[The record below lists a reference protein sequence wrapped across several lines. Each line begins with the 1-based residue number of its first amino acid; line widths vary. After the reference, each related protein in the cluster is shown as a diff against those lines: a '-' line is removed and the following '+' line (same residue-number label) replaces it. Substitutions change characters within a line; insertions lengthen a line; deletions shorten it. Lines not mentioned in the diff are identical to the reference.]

1 MRKEYFAMK
10 KYDIIVAGGG
20 FAGAAAAIAAARQ
33 GRSVLLFEKSNCM
46 GGAAANSL
54 VFPFMPYT
62 TKINGEKKRLSSGI
76 FLEIQDKLDEMR
88 LRTGETRHMEGRSA
102 FSEEHLKLVLNRMA
116 LESGVELLY
125 HAYLCGVK
133 TENGKIKS
141 VTVATKAGNITLEAD
156 MFIDATGDAN
166 LAAISGC
173 PYRLGREED
182 NLCQP
187 MTLCF
192 RVSNVNKEKFEEE
205 LPKMQELYKKLQS
218 EGKIRNPR
226 ENILVFRNT
235 VQKDVLHF
243 NTTRIVK
250 LDPTD
255 PFDVTKAEI
264 ESREQAMEMFLF
276 IKDNFTAFENAEL
289 LSTAMEIGVRESRMI
304 DGKHILTGKELVECT
319 KFYDSIAC
327 GNYDIDIHNP
337 EGAGTSHHYFK
348 DGEYYEIPYRS
359 LVPQKIDN
367 LLVAG
372 RCLSADHEAQAS
384 VRIMPI
390 VCCLGE
396 AAGVAAAVAVKNG
409 TNAENAD
416 ISEIQKILEEN
427 GAVIH

>member
-1 MRKEYFAMK
+1 M
-10 KYDIIVAGGG
+10 IWT
-20 FAGAAAAIAAARQ
+20 
-33 GRSVLLFEKSNCM
+33 
-46 GGAAANSL
+46 
-54 VFPFMPYT
+54 P
-62 TKINGEKKRLSSGI
+62 
-76 FLEIQDKLDEMR
+76 DE
-88 LRTGETRHMEGRSA
+88 TA
-102 FSEEHLKLVLNRMA
+102 FDTDT
-116 LESGVELLY
+116 VEQ
-125 HAYLCGVK
+125 V
-133 TENGKIKS
+133 
-141 VTVATKAGNITLEAD
+141 D
-156 MFIDATGDAN
+156 
-166 LAAISGC
+166 
-173 PYRLGREED
+173 
-182 NLCQP
+182 
-187 MTLCF
+187 
-192 RVSNVNKEKFEEE
+192 NKERRQYSMAET
-205 LPKMQELYKKLQS
+205 Y
-218 EGKIRNPR
+218 G

-319 KFYDSIAC
+319 KFHDSIAC

>member
-1 MRKEYFAMK
+1 MK

-33 GRSVLLFEKSNCM
+33 GRSVLLFDKSNCM

-62 TKINGEKKRLSSGI
+62 TNVDGKKKRLSSGI
-76 FLEIQDKLDEMR
+76 FLEIQEKLDEMR
-88 LRTGETRHMEGRSA
+88 LRTGETRHMDGRSA

-116 LESGVELLY
+116 LDSGVELLY
-125 HAYLCGVK
+125 HAYLCGTN
-133 TENGKIKS
+133 TENGRIKS
-141 VTVATKAGNITLEAD
+141 VTVATKSGNITLEAD

-166 LAAISGC
+166 LAARAGC

-192 RVSNVNKEKFEEE
+192 RVSNVDTEKFAEE

-243 NTTRIVK
+243 NTTRIIK
-250 LDPTD
+250 HDPTD

-264 ESREQAMEMFLF
+264 ESREQVMEMFLF
-276 IKDNFTAFENAEL
+276 IKDNFASFENAEL

-304 DGKHILTGKELVECT
+304 DGKHILTGKELVDCT

-359 LVPQKIDN
+359 LVPQNIEN

-396 AAGVAAAVAVKNG
+396 AAGVAASVAIKNG

-416 ISEIQKILEEN
+416 IAEIQKILEEN